1 MTTFVFRLYVYDLRI
16 HYRMAYINFVTTF
29 LMPGGRYNTLM
40 FIILR
45 IDPYFY
51 KVRLAFIRN
60 TAHVYVGCHALY
72 PSLGIKVTPNVMP
85 NVIEISD
92 GA

>member
-1 MTTFVFRLYVYDLRI
+1 
-16 HYRMAYINFVTTF
+16 
-29 LMPGGRYNTLM
+29 MPGGRYNTLM

-92 GA
+92 GAQPSKQTDLEIDGQKRQTENRKPLN